1 VANDFT
7 AKLIRITT
15 DYGKLVYGRVYL
27 YDEQSK
33 TLILKVIDSE
43 IYLEQPHTEVFT
55 GMAVYNVGNVKFEGE
70 ETGARELTEE
80 EIINDY

>member
-7 AKLIRITT
+7 PKLIRIRT

-27 YDEQSK
+27 YDEH
-33 TLILKVIDSE
+33 LKVIDSE